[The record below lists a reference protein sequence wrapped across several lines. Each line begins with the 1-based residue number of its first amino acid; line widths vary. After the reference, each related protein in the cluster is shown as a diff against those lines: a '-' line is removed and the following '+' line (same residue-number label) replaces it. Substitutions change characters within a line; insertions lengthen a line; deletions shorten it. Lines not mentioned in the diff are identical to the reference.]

1 MKKSLSIVL
10 AAALSLLVFS
20 ATAGARAL
28 VTEGSSEL
36 ALSGMLDFQSESG
49 TQSALDIRYAYFFID
64 KLSVGGVGGFSDN
77 DYYTHIRLGLVCEY
91 NFPISDDYRPLVG
104 TDFVPFI
111 GIGLGLQYADSY
123 RDDNIAAVVSPEAG
137 VKFFL
142 SDDFAVTASVLGQFA
157 SEEIYMNK
165 RKVSSSDVSL
175 QLGMRFYF

>member
-49 TQSALDIRYAYFFID
+49 TQSALNLRYGYFVVDSFSI
-64 KLSVGGVGGFSDN
+64 GGIAGFSDN
-77 DYYTHIRLGLVCEY
+77 DYYTNIHLAFSGEY
-91 NFPISDDYRPLVG
+91 NFLFSDDYRAIVG